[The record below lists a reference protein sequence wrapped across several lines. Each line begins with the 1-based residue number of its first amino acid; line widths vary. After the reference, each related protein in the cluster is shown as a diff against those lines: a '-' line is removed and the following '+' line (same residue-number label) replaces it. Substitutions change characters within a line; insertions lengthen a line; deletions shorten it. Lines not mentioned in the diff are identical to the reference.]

1 MINESKLK
9 TGTLMLGGTAGT
21 PPALPTGGTEFACQ
35 ATNVRIAPTF
45 NEEGDSVETLCGDT
59 LAPATT
65 TEWALQ
71 GTSIQDFTF
80 PASFIEYTWTNNL
93 LTVPFIWKPNA
104 VGPTFSGNVQ
114 VRAVE
119 VGGDVNVRI
128 TTDFDWPIAGQPT
141 VGWSTATAATG
152 ATAGTPGTWT
162 PSGSLAPTNVANLI
176 AGTPGPVT
184 ASPTTAWTTGQYVQ
198 TGTAGAGG
206 QAYWNG
212 TAWTAGQA
220 ALVADDQADEEEDED
235 NTVAYETTSKKR

>member
-1 MINESKLK
+1 MAINESKLK
-9 TGTLMLGGTAGT
+9 TGLLTLGGTAGT
-21 PPALPTGGTEFACQ
+21 PPALPTGGIEFACQ

-71 GTSIQDFTF
+71 GTSIQDFTY
-80 PASFIEYTWTNNL
+80 PDSFIEYTWENNL
-93 LTVPFIWKPNA
+93 TQVPFIWKPNA
-104 VGPTFSGNVQ
+104 TGPTFSGLVQ
-114 VRAVE
+114 IRALE
-119 VGGDVNVRI
+119 VGGDVNVRL

-141 VGWSTATAATG
+141 VSWATAIATG

-162 PSGSLAPTNVANLI
+162 PSGATPPSSVANLI

-184 ASPTTAWTTGQYVQ
+184 ADPATAWTTGQYVQ
-198 TGTAGAGG
+198 TGTAGVPG

-212 TAWTAGQA
+212 TAWTAGVA
-220 ALVADDQADEEEDED
+220 ALDADEEPEEEPDE
-235 NTVAYETTSKKR
+235 TVSYESAKS